1 MADAP
6 QSTFLARPTDVETL
20 RGRFDSAQ
28 SGCLQVVHLHAP
40 NGGGKRALISE
51 FVKNLGGLD
60 SDVFHFAPSLID
72 EEDGVRTMMRMWASL
87 YGPLHTNTG
96 LRGKVEMVIN
106 AQLPSHPKRTQG
118 WLRAFVDGVKKGGP
132 KPGEDSFQL
141 MVPKDNPLTGLVEIL
156 AAISS
161 KMPVVAHFHNAH
173 CSHSVATWAMMEALM
188 AKCADNKMLMILTTE
203 AMDEAGSALF
213 PPPMLHLLQR
223 KESEVDNQ
231 ALAPWGT
238 EEVDAYLTSK
248 DLQGNAGAIARV
260 GMGRPAYIAELID
273 YLKGSDRLND
283 DLAAESLATLFPIAV
298 DEGELED
305 ANEDNGKKHAG
316 ASDVADIAFA
326 AALLGQSFPSR
337 LIAEIGG
344 WEQESIDDLLD
355 ATGGLFAED
364 QFSEAFQTWI
374 YRFTRSS
381 WRQGVLDANLRNADR
396 AEAAMAKGRETA
408 TFMERFLVP
417 QGAQFISKTAR
428 IWVELGE
435 TERAKMLSQM
445 AIGSDPPDAWGMTH
459 DLMKFYAD
467 VDWSDRMR
475 RSVYMNL
482 LDRMV
487 QSAPVQQADTLYNE
501 AIEFAQSKE
510 DRAMQAWTLFA
521 GSRLDLR
528 RQDHFRARDRA
539 QDALTLYQAEDNTA
553 KISEVL
559 NHQAM
564 IEFTDGKPDAALA
577 LVDKAIENGQIETP
591 DGKKV
596 LPQVAA
602 SSEFIRGLI
611 ARRAKDF
618 ETAAKHFRTANE
630 IAGNTGQPAI
640 ALDAGLN
647 YGEAL
652 LLSGKHQEAVDIL
665 VKVTTIAQALRN
677 PQRMRSASSL
687 LTQACGA
694 LKQTKEALGHAQRT
708 LGLTQQLKLDKFL
721 PIDLYNVGFFTM
733 VSGDLKQALTIYREA
748 LKATNLQR
756 DASFSKELLFNA
768 GMTASRIG
776 AQEKDQ
782 AKKRAIL
789 TEAQELLSKC
799 LPAAKHAKDLGKV
812 AASADQLANLIMGL
826 DKDPAAA
833 KQMLG
838 DALEAAK
845 GAELKEMIPMIEKKL
860 ADLAK
865 KV

>member
-1 MADAP
+1 MAETP
-6 QSTFLARPTDVETL
+6 QSIFLARPQDVEVL
-20 RGRFDSAQ
+20 QGRFDSAQ
-28 SGCLQVVHLHAP
+28 TGTLQMVHLHAP
-40 NGGGKRALISE
+40 TGGGKRALISE
-51 FVKNLGGLD
+51 FTNKIGGLD
-60 SDVFHFAPSLID
+60 SDVFHFAPILID

-87 YGPLHTNTG
+87 YGPLHTNTA

-106 AQLPSHPKRTQG
+106 AQLPQHSKRTQG
-118 WLRAFVDGVKKGGP
+118 WLRAFVDGIKKGGP

-141 MVPKDNPLTGLVEIL
+141 MVPKDNPLAGLVEIL

-161 KMPVVAHFHNAH
+161 KMPVIVHISNAH

-188 AKCADNKMLMILTTE
+188 ARCSDRKMLLILSTE
-203 AMDEAGSALF
+203 AMDTAGSVLF
-213 PPPMLHLLQR
+213 PPPMLHLLER
-223 KESEVDNQ
+223 KESDVDNQ
-231 ALAPWGT
+231 ALAPWGSD
-238 EEVDAYLTSK
+238 EVTSYLASK
-248 DLQGNAGAIARV
+248 DLQGNAEAIARV
-260 GMGRPAYIAELID
+260 GMGRPAYIAELIEF
-273 YLKGSDRLND
+273 LKESDRLND
-283 DLAAESLATLFPIAV
+283 DLAAESLATLYPREV
-298 DEGELED
+298 DESELESATD
-305 ANEDNGKKHAG
+305 DNGKKQ
-316 ASDVADIAFA
+316 ASAKDVADIAFA

-364 QFSEAFQTWI
+364 QFSKPFQTWI

-381 WRQGVLDANLRNADR
+381 WRQGVLDANLRDESR
-396 AEAAMAKGRETA
+396 SEAAKAKGKETA

-417 QGAQFISKTAR
+417 QGSQFISKTAR
-428 IWVELGE
+428 IWAEIGE
-435 TERAKMLSQM
+435 TERARMLSQM
-445 AIGSDPPDAWGMTH
+445 AIGSDPPDAWGMAH
-459 DLMKFYAD
+459 DLMKFYTD

-487 QSAPVQQADTLYNE
+487 VSAPVQQADTLYNE

-539 QDALTLYQAEDNTA
+539 NDALTLYVGEENIA
-553 KISEVL
+553 KVSEVY

-564 IEFTDGKPDAALA
+564 IEFTDGKPEAALA
-577 LVDKAIENGQIETP
+577 LVDKAIESGQIETP

-596 LPQVAA
+596 LPQIAA

-618 ETAAKHFRTANE
+618 EKAATHFRTANE
-630 IAGNTGQPAI
+630 IAGNTGQPVI

-652 LLSGKHQEAVDIL
+652 LLGGKHQEAIDIL

-677 PQRMRSASSL
+677 AHRLRSASSL

-694 LKQTKEALGHAQRT
+694 LKKNKEALEHAQRT
-708 LGLTQQLKLDKFL
+708 LGLTQQLKLEKFL

-733 VSGDLKQALTIYREA
+733 VGGDLKGALSIFREA
-748 LKATNLQR
+748 IKATNIQR
-756 DASFSKELLFNA
+756 DAAFAKELLFNA

-776 AQEKDQ
+776 AEEKDQ

-789 TEAQELLSKC
+789 TEAKDLFSQC
-799 LPAAKHAKDLGKV
+799 LPAAKHTNDLGKV
-812 AASADQLANLIMGL
+812 AACSDQLANLIMGL
-826 DKDPAAA
+826 DKNVGAA
-833 KQMLG
+833 KQMLE
-838 DALEAAK
+838 DALEAATAA
-845 GAELKEMIPMIEKKL
+845 GIEQMIPMIEKKL
-860 ADLAK
+860 KDLA
-865 KV
+865 

>member
-6 QSTFLARPTDVETL
+6 QSTFLARPNDIEAL
-20 RGRFDSAQ
+20 QGRFDSAQ

-51 FVKNLGGLD
+51 FAKKLGGLD

-87 YGPLHTNTG
+87 YGPLHSNTA

-106 AQLPSHPKRTQG
+106 AQLPQHTKRTQG

-141 MVPKDNPLTGLVEIL
+141 MVPKDNPLTGLVEVL

-188 AKCADNKMLMILTTE
+188 ARCSDNKMLMILTTE
-203 AMDEAGSALF
+203 AMDDAGSALF

-223 KESEVDNQ
+223 KESDVDDQ

-238 EEVDAYLTSK
+238 EEVTHYLKSK
-248 DLQGNAGAIARV
+248 DLQGNAEAIARV

-273 YLKGSDRLND
+273 FLKDSDRLNE
-283 DLAAESLATLFPIAV
+283 DLASESLATLYPLDV
-298 DEGELED
+298 DEGELEESAD
-305 ANEDNGKKHAG
+305 DNGKKHAG
-316 ASDVADIAFA
+316 AKDVADIAFA

-364 QFSEAFQTWI
+364 QFSQPFQTWI

-381 WRQGVLDANLRNADR
+381 WRQGVLDANLRNDDR
-396 AEAAMAKGRETA
+396 AEAALAKGRETA

-459 DLMKFYAD
+459 DLMKFYED

-501 AIEFAQSKE
+501 AIEFAQSQE
-510 DRAMQAWTLFA
+510 DRSMQAWTLFA

-539 QDALTLYQAEDNTA
+539 QDALTLYKAEENVP
-553 KISEVL
+553 KVSEVY

-577 LVDKAIENGQIETP
+577 LVDKAIENGQIDTP

-596 LPQVAA
+596 LPQIAA
-602 SSEFIRGLI
+602 SSEFIRGLV

-652 LLSGKHQEAVDIL
+652 LLGGKHQEAVDIL
-665 VKVTTIAQALRN
+665 AKVTTIAQALRN

-694 LKQTKEALGHAQRT
+694 LKQNKEALEHAQRT
-708 LGLTQQLKLDKFL
+708 LGLTQQLKLEKFL

-733 VSGDLKQALTIYREA
+733 VGGDLKQALTIFREA
-748 LKATNLQR
+748 IKATNLQR
-756 DASFSKELLFNA
+756 DAAFAKELLFNA

-782 AKKRAIL
+782 AKKRAVL
-789 TEAQELLSKC
+789 TEAKDLLSKC
-799 LPAAKHAKDLGKV
+799 LPAAKHAKDMGKV
-812 AASADQLANLIMGL
+812 AASADQLANLMMGL
-826 DKDPAAA
+826 DKDVTGA
-833 KQMLG
+833 KAMLT

-860 ADLAK
+860 ADLNAK
-865 KV
+865 D